1 MRAQIEKR
9 FVYMFIFNFKI
20 DGNKTAKILMGILC
34 IVILIITAFI
44 CYKVIFNNFFKTN
57 DTYLPENTVYTI
69 EARNYTNVLQQVH
82 NDIDTYVGQKIK
94 FTGYVYRIYDFTDE
108 QFVIARDMVVSS
120 DFQTVVVG
128 FLCHS
133 TIAKNFEN
141 GCWVEI
147 EGTITKGDYYGEMP
161 IIEIEEIDQ
170 VEAPDEEYVYPPDD
184 SFVTTST
191 VL

>member
-1 MRAQIEKR
+1 METK
-9 FVYMFIFNFKI
+9 
-20 DGNKTAKILMGILC
+20 
-34 IVILIITAFI
+34 
-44 CYKVIFNNFFKTN
+44 NFFKTN
-57 DTYLPENTVYTI
+57 DTYLPEDTVYTI

-108 QFVIARDMVVSS
+108 QFVIARDMIVSS

-133 TIAKNFEN
+133 TVAKNFEN

-161 IIEIEEIDQ
+161 IIEVEEIKQ
-170 VEAPDEEYVYPPDD
+170 VDAPDEEYVYPPDD

>member
-1 MRAQIEKR
+1 M
-9 FVYMFIFNFKI
+9 FVFNVKLN
-20 DGNKTAKILMGILC
+20 GNKLGKALLAVLIIIILIVTC
-34 IVILIITAFI
+34 IV
-44 CYKVIFNNFFKTN
+44 CYNLFAKSRFKTN
-57 DTYLPENTVYTI
+57 DTYLPEDTVYTI

-108 QFVIARDMVVSS
+108 QFVIARDMIVSS

-133 TIAKNFEN
+133 TVAKNFEN

-147 EGTITKGDYYGEMP
+147 EGTITKEDYYGEMP
-161 IIEIEEIDQ
+161 IIEVEEIKQ
-170 VEAPDEEYVYPPDD
+170 VNAPDEEYVYPPDD

>member
-1 MRAQIEKR
+1 
-9 FVYMFIFNFKI
+9 MFIFNFKI
-20 DGNKTAKILMGILC
+20 NENKTAKIFMAILC
-34 IVILIITAFI
+34 IIVLIITAFI

-57 DTYLPENTVYTI
+57 DTYLSENTVYTI

-108 QFVIARDMVVSS
+108 QFVLARNMIVSS

-128 FLCHS
+128 FLCHYNL
-133 TIAKNFEN
+133 AKNFET
-141 GCWVEI
+141 GSWVEI
-147 EGTITKGDYYGEMP
+147 EGTITKGNYYGDMP
-161 IIEIEEIDQ
+161 IIEIEEIKQ
-170 VEAPDEEYVYPPDD
+170 VDVPDEEYVYPPDD